1 MSEEKLKQEGQ
12 RIQNSV
18 VTPELLNHNA
28 DNYFTDGSVCQETG
42 QAGASA
48 VWVNDK
54 DCVPG
59 PIVLQAK
66 ITSKVGSMLAELKAI
81 EMALGHCQNNPV
93 ARDKINI
100 FTDSLCALQVLQKLP
115 PPDNVEL
122 INKILNLIQA
132 LKHHDIHFHWIP
144 SHAGIY
150 YNEIADH
157 MLVYTI
163 TK

>member
-1 MSEEKLKQEGQ
+1 
-12 RIQNSV
+12 
-18 VTPELLNHNA
+18 
-28 DNYFTDGSVCQETG
+28 
-42 QAGASA
+42 
-48 VWVNDK
+48 
-54 DCVPG
+54 
-59 PIVLQAK
+59 
-66 ITSKVGSMLAELKAI
+66 MLAKLKAI

-100 FTDSLCALQVLQKLP
+100 FTDFLFALQALQKRP

-150 YNEIADH
+150 YNEIADRTAERAKQENPH
-157 MLVYTI
+157 TSSLAGAVPVTISLKLSKTNGLQVYIALLQTF
-163 TK
+163 